1 MKKKIIAAFI
11 TLTLAAV
18 SLAGCGGSAPAPA
31 AAPAAA
37 PAETA
42 KEEAPAAAENAGG
55 LTSDEHFTM
64 RCSYDVPAGGSMARA
79 IEHFGEL
86 VQGDPELSK
95 IVDVQLFPGA
105 QLYKADETLDATLR
119 GDIELGMF
127 TTWYADSVLPYSS
140 TFDLPLLFDN
150 VEEMIKFVNESD
162 LASEVWA
169 PFEEI
174 GGHCFGGTVT
184 GEYGLLTSGA
194 VVEKP
199 EDCKGL
205 LIRSTGDGS
214 LTWSTLGASPV
225 NLSAGDIFTGLQ
237 RKTIDA
243 ADIGP
248 ISVKDRNLYEVS
260 DFYLHTFFHSTLSI
274 YVVNKAWWDKL
285 PADVAERLEKYM
297 IESIKY
303 CNDFVSGDME
313 TALSLM
319 EEKGI
324 TIYTPTPEER
334 QVWKDALKPVYQQI
348 GYDKMG
354 QEYMDKLMKWCDEN

>member
-1 MKKKIIAAFI
+1 MKKIICVLLVAAM
-11 TLTLAAV
+11 LLGA
-18 SLAGCGGSAPAPA
+18 LAGCGGSSGGSSSGGSAP
-31 AAPAAA
+31 
-37 PAETA
+37 
-42 KEEAPAAAENAGG
+42 K
-55 LTSDEHFTM
+55 EHFTM

-79 IEHFGEL
+79 IEKFEEL
-86 VQGDPELSK
+86 MNADPEMAEM
-95 IVDVQLFPGA
+95 IDVQLFPGA
-105 QLYKADETLDATLR
+105 QLYKANETLDATLR

-150 VEEMIKFVNESD
+150 VEEMVEFVNNSD
-162 LASEVWA
+162 LAKEVWA

-184 GEYGLLTSGA
+184 GEYGLLALGHK
-194 VVEKP
+194 VYKP
-199 EDCKGL
+199 SDVKGL

-214 LTWSTLGASPV
+214 LTWSTLGGNPV

-248 ISVKDRNLYEVS
+248 ISVKDRNLFEVS

-285 PADVAERLEKYM
+285 PANAQAKIEQYM
-297 IESIKY
+297 SEAIAY
-303 CNDFVSGDME
+303 CNSCVSDDMV
-313 TALSLM
+313 TALNLM
-319 EEKGI
+319 EEKGTEI
-324 TIYTPTPEER
+324 FTPTAEER
-334 QVWKDALKPVYQQI
+334 QEWRDALEPVYQQI
-348 GYDKMG
+348 GYEKMG
-354 QEYMDKLMKWCDEN
+354 KEYMDKLIKWCDAH

>member
-1 MKKKIIAAFI
+1 MKRKGTAVLLSMAV
-11 TLTLAAV
+11 TLSL
-18 SLAGCGGSAPAPA
+18 LAGCSSSTTGNSTATQSSQAAASGSEQAGGSGTP
-31 AAPAAA
+31 
-37 PAETA
+37 
-42 KEEAPAAAENAGG
+42 
-55 LTSDEHFTM
+55 LTSDQHFTM

-79 IEHFGEL
+79 IEHFEEL
-86 VQGDPELSK
+86 VNADPELSQ
-95 IVDVQLFPGA
+95 ILDVQLFPGA

-150 VEEMIKFVNESD
+150 VEEMIKFVNESE
-162 LASEVWA
+162 LAAEVWA

-199 EDCKGL
+199 EDCAGL

-237 RKTIDA
+237 RKTIHA

-274 YVVNKAWWDKL
+274 YVVNKAWWDQL
-285 PADVAERLEKYM
+285 PDDVAARIEQYM
-297 IESIKY
+297 VESIKY

-313 TALSLM
+313 TALQLM
-319 EEKGI
+319 EENGI
-324 TIYTPTPEER
+324 TIFTPTPEER
-334 QVWKDALKPVYQQI
+334 QVWRDALEPVYQQI

-354 QEYMDKLMKWCDEN
+354 KEYMDKLLEWCEAN